1 MAMKYL
7 TGIHKILKK
16 GTEQPDSVRF
26 HLPDGAGGWK
36 QVTWGEVLVRTRE
49 IALYLDRHGVTKN
62 TKVAVFANTRL
73 EWAFVVS
80 AIEAAGAVFVPIYFS
95 NTPDQTHYV
104 ADHSD
109 AEILFTEL
117 ALFPKVLDKWSDYT
131 KVRQVILWD
140 LDDEGQIEAAV
151 EQHNKDHGRSL
162 AVDDVTGK
170 IVALSDV
177 YTEGA
182 QINDR
187 EPDKLARLLDT
198 IELDDLA
205 YIMYTSGTTG
215 DPKGVMLSNR
225 NLLRSTE
232 SWVKALEHAF
242 PPMGERRGIIWLP
255 LSHMGGIGVMNTET
269 MLDYES
275 WFSDPWSLLELIPK
289 VRPTFLLCVPAYWEK
304 MYSEAINSSPDKEE
318 QYRKL
323 HEVTGG
329 KLTFLLSGGAGL
341 KREIKEFFLDA
352 GIQMIEGYGL
362 TECAPNVTMNR
373 LDDYNFD
380 SIGKPIPDVN
390 VEIDQSGEI
399 LVKGENVFLGYY
411 KNPEETK
418 ACFDDEGWFRTG
430 DLGEWID
437 GIEGGFIEFKGR
449 KKEIIVTAGGKNIGP
464 GGIEALFAGNPFI
477 EHIALYGSEKKYLVA
492 IITLRELVLNAWAE
506 QQNLDFSDYKSL
518 IQSPQVQT
526 IVQAAV
532 DDVNN
537 RLASYETIKKF
548 HIYDG
553 HFSVEDGHITPSL
566 KLRRARVWE
575 DFRDQFEALYD

>member
-1 MAMKYL
+1 MKL
-7 TGIHKILKK
+7 LAGIRKIIKK
-16 GTEQPDSVRF
+16 GTEQPDAVRF
-26 HLPDGAGGWK
+26 HVPGGQGGWDR
-36 QVTWGEVLVRTRE
+36 VTWGEFLARSRE
-49 IALYLDRHGVTKN
+49 IAFYLERHGIGKDR
-62 TKVAVFANTRL
+62 KVAVFANTRV
-73 EWAFVVS
+73 EWAYAVA
-80 AIEAAGAVFVPIYFS
+80 AIEAVRGVFVPIYFS

-117 ALFPKVLDKWSDYT
+117 GLFPKLLPRWSNYT

-140 LDDEGQIEAAV
+140 LDGGEDENDRVEAAV
-151 EQHNKDHGRSL
+151 AQFNEDNQASL
-162 AVDDVTGK
+162 AMDEVTGK
-170 IVALSDV
+170 IVALKDV
-177 YTEGA
+177 YAEGA
-182 QINDR
+182 RVHAD
-187 EPDKLARLLDT
+187 EPDRLMRLMDK

-215 DPKGVMLSNR
+215 DPKGVMLTNR
-225 NLLRSTE
+225 NLSSSTA

-275 WFSDPWSLLELIPK
+275 WFCDPWSLLELIPQ

-304 MYSEAINSSPDKEE
+304 MYSEATNASPDREE

-341 KREIKEFFLDA
+341 KREIKEFFLAA

-362 TECAPNVTMNR
+362 TETAPNVSMNR

-380 SIGKPIPDVN
+380 SIGKPVPDVD
-390 VEIDQSGEI
+390 VMIDKEGEI
-399 LVKGENVFLGYY
+399 CVKGENVFVGYY
-411 KNPEETK
+411 KKPEETR
-418 ACFDDEGWFRTG
+418 ACFDEEGWFHTG
-430 DLGEWID
+430 DLGEWI
-437 GIEGGFIEFKGR
+437 EGGFIHFKGR
-449 KKEIIVTAGGKNIGP
+449 KKEIIVTSGGKNIGP

-477 EHIALYGSEKKYLVA
+477 EHVAVYGNEKKYLVA
-492 IITLRELVLNAWAE
+492 LITLSAAVLNAWAK
-506 QQNLDFSDYKSL
+506 QQGIDFLSHASL
-518 IQSPQVQT
+518 VETPQVRA

-532 DDVNN
+532 DDVNS

-548 HIYDG
+548 YIHEG
-553 HFSVEDGHITPSL
+553 HFSVEEGHVTPSL

-575 DFRDQFEALYD
+575 DFRDKFEALYE

>member
-1 MAMKYL
+1 MKYL
-7 TGIHKILKK
+7 TGIRKILKK
-16 GTEQPDSVRF
+16 GTEQPNSVRF
-26 HLPDGAGGWK
+26 HYPDSAGDWK
-36 QVTWGEVLVRTRE
+36 RITWSELLARTRE
-49 IALYLDRHGVTKN
+49 VALYLEQHGIARDG
-62 TKVAVFANTRL
+62 KVAIFANTRP

-80 AIEAAGAVFVPIYFS
+80 AIEAVRGVFVPIYFS
-95 NTPDQTHYV
+95 NTPTQTHYV
-104 ADHSD
+104 IDHSD

-117 ALFPKVLDKWSDYT
+117 ALFPKILEKWADYT
-131 KVRQVILWD
+131 KVREIILWD
-140 LDDEGQIEAAV
+140 LDDEGQIKAAL
-151 EQHNKDHGRSL
+151 EQHNKDTESPL
-162 AVDDVTGK
+162 ALSEVTDR
-170 IVALSDV
+170 IVALTDV
-177 YTEGA
+177 YAEGA
-182 QINDR
+182 RIHDR
-187 EPDKLARLLDT
+187 EPDRLARLLDK
-198 IELDDLA
+198 IDLDDLA
-205 YIMYTSGTTG
+205 YIIYTSGTTG

-275 WFSDPWSLLELIPK
+275 WFCDPWNLLQLIPK

-304 MYSEAINSSPDKEE
+304 MYSEAINASSDKQE

-341 KREIKEFFLDA
+341 KREIKEFFLAA
-352 GIQMIEGYGL
+352 GIRMIEGYGL

-380 SIGKPIPDVN
+380 SIGKPVPDVR
-390 VEIDQSGEI
+390 VKIDQAGEI
-399 LVKGENVFLGYY
+399 LVKGENVFLGYHR
-411 KNPEETK
+411 NPQETK

-437 GIEGGFIEFKGR
+437 GIEGGFVKFKGR

-477 EHIALYGSEKKYLVA
+477 EHVALYGNEKKYLVA
-492 IITLRELVLNAWAE
+492 IITLRELVLTAWAK
-506 QQNLDFSDYKSL
+506 QQKLDFSDYPSL
-518 IQSPQVQT
+518 IKTPMVQT
-526 IVQAAV
+526 IVQSAV
-532 DDVNN
+532 DDVNG

-548 HIYDG
+548 YIHDG

-575 DFRDQFEALYD
+575 DFQNEFEALYD

>member
-1 MAMKYL
+1 MKYL

-411 KNPEETK
+411 KNPGETK